1 MGKRWT
7 KKEELQLMTWRAEKV
22 SVEEVAKRL
31 DRSKCSVY
39 SRAYI
44 IKNRPNKVEPIISPT
59 ASNVI
64 FYSLMASLA
73 VVIIL
78 IALEM

>member
-44 IKNRPNKVEPIISPT
+44 IKNRDKQVAEVSATEQSVVTFISVAIAT
-59 ASNVI
+59 
-64 FYSLMASLA
+64 L
-73 VVIIL
+73 VIIF